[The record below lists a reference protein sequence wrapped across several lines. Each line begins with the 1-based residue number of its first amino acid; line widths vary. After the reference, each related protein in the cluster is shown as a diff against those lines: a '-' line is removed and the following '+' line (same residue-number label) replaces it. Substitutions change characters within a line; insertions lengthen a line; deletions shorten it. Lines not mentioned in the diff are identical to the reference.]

1 MVTDRAQG
9 LDRWTIPQRSHW
21 SADMNALWLMVLGLA
36 TAVAL
41 LIAAAYA
48 KPILA
53 AHSAFSSPGQLPL
66 PGRHFGRRLRR
77 WWRDATDIAP
87 LQPTGPPLR
96 LRAWPMLD
104 LKAGR
109 LAGLLLEP
117 LRLKSVDA
125 SAAPDDLARLE
136 RATAHG
142 RRLGWRHSS
151 TTLFVPIAAP
161 SSLLASPRGRAWET
175 LERYSGD
182 EVATVPPLVLVI
194 DDLGELPEE
203 AILQRLARLR
213 IGIGLEVQSQNVG
226 DLPDAIDRVFI
237 DAATAL
243 TSPKVAETLQRSG
256 QRSGQTSGRQVIV
269 KGVPDMM
276 QLERLARAGLRFA
289 TGHVFGAPQL
299 LQ

>member
-1 MVTDRAQG
+1 M
-9 LDRWTIPQRSHW
+9 S
-21 SADMNALWLMVLGLA
+21 ALWLMVFGLA
-36 TAVAL
+36 AAAAL
-41 LIAAAYA
+41 LIAAVYA
-48 KPILA
+48 KAILTA
-53 AHSAFSSPGQLPL
+53 QSGFSSPGPL
-66 PGRHFGRRLRR
+66 PRPGRYFGRRFRR
-77 WWRDATDIAP
+77 WWQDATDVAP
-87 LQPTGPPLR
+87 LQATGPPLR

-117 LRLKSVDA
+117 LRLKSVDTP
-125 SAAPDDLARLE
+125 AAPDDLARLD

-161 SSLLASPRGRAWET
+161 GRIFASPRGRAWET

-182 EVATVPPLVLVI
+182 EVATVPPLVLVL
-194 DDLGELPEE
+194 DDLGGLPEE

-213 IGIGLEVQSQNVG
+213 IGIALEVRTLPAV
-226 DLPDAIDRVFI
+226 DLPDAITWVFI

-243 TSPKVAETLQRSG
+243 RS
-256 QRSGQTSGRQVIV
+256 RKAAKALQTSARQVIV
-269 KGVPDMM
+269 RAVPDMAE
-276 QLERLARAGLRFA
+276 LERLAKAGLHFA

-299 LQ
+299 LD